1 MYNFCFYIFMFFVF
15 AVIGW
20 ILECISCSFYA
31 KKLIHNRGFLLGP
44 YCPVYGFGTLFTYIF
59 LVQYKSDPVV
69 LFIMSLVCT
78 SILEYI
84 TSLGMEK
91 LFNARWW
98 DYSDRRFNLEGR
110 ICLRNGI
117 LFGIMGLTFSYLI
130 FPLYEKIVD
139 KIPHDIFIVVS
150 IILLIIVTTDFIVTS
165 VVMNKI
171 KNKVTNMEK
180 DSTNEIEKKVK
191 KELFQYR
198 FYLRKLLK
206 SFPDLTFKIPSN
218 DIIIKSITKTLNTF
232 DKNNLKKNLR
242 K

>member
-1 MYNFCFYIFMFFVF
+1 MYSFCFYFFMFFIF
-15 AVIGW
+15 SVIGW
-20 ILECISCSFYA
+20 VLECISCSFYA
-31 KKLIHNRGFLLGP
+31 KKFVHNRGFLIGP

-59 LVQYKSDPVV
+59 LTKYKSDPVV
-69 LFIMSLVCT
+69 LFIMALVCT

-91 LFNARWW
+91 LFKARWW

-117 LFGIMGLTFSYLI
+117 LFGIMGITFTYLV
-130 FPLYEKIVD
+130 FPIYNDLVEKI
-139 KIPHDIFIVVS
+139 PSDILILISVILFI
-150 IILLIIVTTDFIVTS
+150 IIMTDFIVTT
-165 VVMNKI
+165 VVMSKI

-180 DSTNEIEKKVK
+180 DSTNEIEIKVK
-191 KELFQYR
+191 KELFKYR

-218 DIIIKSITKTLNTF
+218 DLIIKSITKTLNTF
-232 DKNNLKKNLR
+232 EGKNRKKNLR
-242 K
+242 